1 MYFSATIAI
10 ANVGAAAMTDTI
22 SIHINQSLYELAR
35 QDAARDQRTVSEQIE
50 FWACLGRAALD
61 NPDLPAEFIA
71 ETLAALAERRSH
83 ANAFVP
89 RSGLNY
95 ERLLERIEDLEDAL
109 LAKERANGPFVEVNL
124 DDL

>member
-1 MYFSATIAI
+1 MK
-10 ANVGAAAMTDTI
+10 DTI
-22 SIHINQSLYELAR
+22 SIHINQSLYELAK
-35 QDAARDQRTVSEQIE
+35 QDAALDQRTVSEQIE
-50 FWACLGRAALD
+50 FWARLGRAALD

-71 ETLAALAERRSH
+71 ETLASLAEHRSH
-83 ANAFVP
+83 ASAFEP
-89 RSGLNY
+89 RIGLNY